1 MINLAGIYAS
11 VLTCGSG
18 LDQPDIPI
26 AG

>member
-11 VLTCGSG
+11 VTCGSG

>member
-1 MINLAGIYAS
+1 MINLVGIYAT